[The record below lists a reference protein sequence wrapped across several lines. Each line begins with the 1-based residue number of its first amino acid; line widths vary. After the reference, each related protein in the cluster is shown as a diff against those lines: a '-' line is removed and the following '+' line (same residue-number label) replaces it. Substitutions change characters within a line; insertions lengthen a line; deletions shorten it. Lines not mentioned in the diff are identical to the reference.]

1 MTAVVFSISKEAQ
14 KAADSAG
21 VFIKKCTH
29 FTVLHF

>member
-1 MTAVVFSISKEAQ
+1 MTAVVFSISK

-29 FTVLHF
+29 FRVLHF